1 MTWVA
6 VAVVGG
12 SLLTGKIA
20 SNRGQKAAIGSGT
33 APSIESG
40 AELAIAPV
48 QGTEVQDFG
57 AAAGGFAEPEIDR
70 VAQEQE
76 LIQQLIDAGYDPK
89 ELGLAGLAFGGPLYR
104 AIGGGLPDLYR
115 FLKQKDPLDFAPRD
129 LKAQR
134 ELQHIEDLAKRFTM
148 ESDPTLNRKIEP
160 RTFEEYLNT
169 SLDEPIE
176 LPPVLPAYD
185 SAQPL

>member
-33 APSIESG
+33 VPQVEAG
-40 AELAIAPV
+40 ADLNITPV

-57 AAAGGFAEPEIDR
+57 AATEGFAEPEIDR

-76 LIQQLIDAGYDPK
+76 LIQQLIDAGYDPE
-89 ELGLAGLAFGGPLYR
+89 ELGIAGLAFGGPL
-104 AIGGGLPDLYR
+104 
-115 FLKQKDPLDFAPRD
+115 
-129 LKAQR
+129 
-134 ELQHIEDLAKRFTM
+134 
-148 ESDPTLNRKIEP
+148 
-160 RTFEEYLNT
+160 
-169 SLDEPIE
+169 
-176 LPPVLPAYD
+176 
-185 SAQPL
+185 

>member
-76 LIQQLIDAGYDPK
+76 LMQQLIDAGYNP
-89 ELGLAGLAFGGPLYR
+89 
-104 AIGGGLPDLYR
+104 
-115 FLKQKDPLDFAPRD
+115 
-129 LKAQR
+129 
-134 ELQHIEDLAKRFTM
+134 ED
-148 ESDPTLNRKIEP
+148 
-160 RTFEEYLNT
+160 
-169 SLDEPIE
+169 
-176 LPPVLPAYD
+176 
-185 SAQPL
+185 